1 MPATRFA
8 AENSAIS
15 VDATAVPMAP
25 ESCCTVFIT
34 AEPSA
39 FIAAGSW
46 FSACVWSGTS
56 TNPDAA
62 MNSA

>member
-1 MPATRFA
+1 M
-8 AENSAIS
+8 
-15 VDATAVPMAP
+15 PMAP
-25 ESCCTVFIT
+25 ASCCTVFIT